1 MKRSMELLKR
11 SGILVKRAIW
21 SEKGKCSVLKMS
33 LILGVLSFLLGLVD
47 VSTLEE
53 MVFASNAIPV
63 EAQLRKTVPPAE
75 PKPGV
80 HPGARRPIR
89 TNADNGDPD

>member
-1 MKRSMELLKR
+1 MNKSMELLKR
-11 SGILVKRAIW
+11 PGIPVNRAIW

-33 LILGVLSFLLGLVD
+33 LILGVLGFLLGLVD

-53 MVFASNAIPV
+53 MVFASDAIPV
-63 EAQLRKTVPPAE
+63 ETQARKTSPPAE
-75 PKPGV
+75 PKPWV
-80 HPGARRPIR
+80 TPGARRRIR